1 MTLAQMEDG
10 LIIQLKSE
18 ATSLKLREVLPK
30 SLFFPPD
37 EVGVEVKQDERMES
51 PSQ

>member
-18 ATSLKLREVLPK
+18 ATSLKYREVLPK
-30 SLFFPPD
+30 TLFFPPD
-37 EVGVEVKQDERMES
+37 EDGEEVKQDDRMEAAN
-51 PSQ
+51 Q